1 MLRQQ
6 LTRYAKICI
15 GSFIAGMGY
24 STFIIPAQLLAS
36 GFSGIAVVFYYLAD
50 WSIGL
55 QLILYNIPIVFI
67 AYKCFGKLYAI
78 DTIIGTILLSI
89 GIDST
94 TFLGNMSTV
103 RDPMLCAI
111 FGGVLVG
118 IGCGIVFRA
127 NSNGGGLDVLG
138 AVAKKYWSLDLG
150 TVVFGLNLIIVL
162 IGIAL
167 FDVSIGLY
175 TLISMYIVGEVTN
188 RVVAGFNKK
197 KMVYIISPLGE
208 VMADTIIKT
217 IGRGVTLI
225 NAEGGYSKTE
235 RKIVFCI
242 VSLTQVGKLKLLV
255 ETLDPAAFMII
266 TDTSE
271 VKGYGFTIKT
281 PQGVM
286 RVPH

>member
-1 MLRQQ
+1 MFTQQ
-6 LTRYAKICI
+6 LLRYFKICI

-55 QLILYNIPIVFI
+55 QLILYNIPIVVL

-78 DTIIGTILLSI
+78 DTIIGTILLSV

-94 TFLGNMSTV
+94 KFLGEISTV
-103 RDPMLCAI
+103 KDPMLCAI

-127 NSNGGGLDVLG
+127 NSNGGGLDVIG

-162 IGIAL
+162 IGIIL

-175 TLISMYIVGEVTN
+175 TLVSMYIVGEVTN

-197 KMVYIISPLGE
+197 KMVFIISPLSD
-208 VMADTIIKT
+208 VMADTIINT

-225 NAEGGYSKTE
+225 NGQGAFTKKD
-235 RKIVFCI
+235 RRIIFCI
-242 VSLTQVGKLKLLV
+242 VSLTQVSKLKLLV
-255 ETLDPAAFMII
+255 EALDPNAFMII

-271 VKGYGFTIKT
+271 VKGYGFTMPT
-281 PQGVM
+281 PKGQI